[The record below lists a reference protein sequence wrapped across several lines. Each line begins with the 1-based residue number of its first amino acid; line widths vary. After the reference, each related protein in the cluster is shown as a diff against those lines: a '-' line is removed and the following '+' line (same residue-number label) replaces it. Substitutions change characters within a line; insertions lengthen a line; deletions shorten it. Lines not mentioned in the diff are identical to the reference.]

1 MQAVSSGI
9 RYGLKYQARCISD
22 VKADID
28 HTSFL
33 AGTLSLKEENE
44 VHLIQLSASGT
55 ELFCEGLFSHPN
67 EIWDL
72 VSCLFDQRIFSTV
85 NSNGESYGA
94 AIWQI
99 PELYG
104 ELNSPQLERIT
115 SLETKSGKIKS
126 ILWWPTER
134 YDKLISINDGSL
146 CLWSLDVSKKT
157 AQVQSQDSAG
167 ILHKLSGGVWDPH
180 NVNSVAATCE
190 SSL

>member
-9 RYGLKYQARCISD
+9 GYGLKYQARCISD
-22 VKADID
+22 VKADTD

-44 VHLIQLSASGT
+44 VHLIRLSSSGT

-72 VSCLFDQRIFSTV
+72 VSCPFDQRIFSTV
-85 NSNGESYGA
+85 YSTGESYGA

-104 ELNSPQLERIT
+104 ELNSPQLEKIT
-115 SLETKSGKIKS
+115 SLETQTVFFGGQ
-126 ILWWPTER
+126 LEGM
-134 YDKLISINDGSL
+134 IS
-146 CLWSLDVSKKT
+146 
-157 AQVQSQDSAG
+157 
-167 ILHKLSGGVWDPH
+167 
-180 NVNSVAATCE
+180 
-190 SSL
+190 